1 MEEALLQP
9 RVATIVGVVLRIGIL
24 GYAPV
29 GPELVFVLPSKVDQ
43 IGPQALFGRRE
54 SDHCSSLECRPVRP
68 AS

>member
-43 IGPQALFGRRE
+43 IGPQALSAG
-54 SDHCSSLECRPVRP
+54 VRVIIVP
-68 AS
+68 SRSIAP